1 MNKLFISP
9 EARDD
14 LAKIRKYITEELE
27 SPTAADNTLRK
38 ILERIRS
45 LRQQAEI
52 GFPLSSIVEFE
63 TNYRVLV
70 CGSYLTFYRIEHEEV
85 FIDRVL
91 YGRRDYLKILFG
103 VLPEENN

>member
-1 MNKLFISP
+1 MNKLSISP
-9 EARDD
+9 VARDD
-14 LAKIRKYITEELE
+14 LAKIRQYITEELE

-38 ILERIRS
+38 IIKRIRS
-45 LRQQAEI
+45 LEQQAEI